1 MVNSVNIKKSKLSC
15 LRLGSS
21 IKLGTFKMSLLIQ
34 QAKSLAIQLHAEQT
48 DKAGKPYNADG
59 KTAGRYSLH

>member
-1 MVNSVNIKKSKLSC
+1 
-15 LRLGSS
+15 
-21 IKLGTFKMSLLIQ
+21 MSLLIQ

-48 DKAGKPYNADG
+48 DKAWKPYNADG

>member
-1 MVNSVNIKKSKLSC
+1 MNKLVNSVNIKKSKLSC

-48 DKAGKPYNADG
+48 DKA
-59 KTAGRYSLH
+59 